1 MVVNFAQDKRRIDPK
16 IEERASI
23 IFNFYDGGQPKRV
36 ALPFFE
42 NAVIKESKRANYATY
57 NPIGRSSSLFSYLG
71 AQSREISISFN
82 LTTPLIVERYL
93 KLEERIDAK
102 RTRTEIQEDYKSLYE
117 TSNNSVKIVEDTV
130 ERFYSVLTGE
140 EQLAY
145 DQDLSILDAATKTFS
160 PEAIQASFAATPF
173 VPIPTTAQAAAIG
186 GKLANK
192 ASEIDRSGVRKGHQA
207 VLSLINLIRA
217 SVVNN
222 VNRPMDGPPIAILD
236 YGVQYRNVP
245 CIVQDYSIEFNDKY
259 GYDLALMLPRVIECS
274 LKLSEVRPS
283 GSVASTGNQGYK
295 IKGWESFLTDHQLG
309 NNPELP

>member
-1 MVVNFAQDKRRIDPK
+1 MVVNFKQDDRRIDPK

-23 IFNFYDGGQPKRV
+23 IFNFYDGGDIKRV

-42 NAVIKESKRANYATY
+42 NATIKESKKANYATY

-71 AQSREISISFN
+71 AQSREISVTFN

-93 KLEERIDAK
+93 KLEERVNAK
-102 RTRTEIQEDYKSLYE
+102 LTRTEIQEDYKSLFE
-117 TSNNSVKIVEDTV
+117 AGNNKKSSVEDAVST
-130 ERFYSVLTGE
+130 FYSVLDDKETTSYNSDVSELTNALFNIDPLSPASIATG
-140 EQLAY
+140 LVN
-145 DQDLSILDAATKTFS
+145 AARST
-160 PEAIQASFAATPF
+160 
-173 VPIPTTAQAAAIG
+173 
-186 GKLANK
+186 
-192 ASEIDRSGVRKGHQA
+192 IDRSGLRKGHSA

-222 VNRPMDGPPIAILD
+222 VDRPMDGPPIAILD
-236 YGVQYRNVP
+236 YGVQYQNVP
-245 CIVQDYSIEFNDKY
+245 CIVQDYSIDFSDKH
-259 GYDLALMLPRVIECS
+259 GYDLELMLPRVIECS

-283 GSVASTGNQGYK
+283 GSVASQGNKGYK